1 MLSFFL
7 LCSLWGITSASL
19 VNTSIGA
26 IFVPQTPVVLR
37 TTDVKTWLFIPFPEG
52 VTINK
57 TQVQDIFE
65 GHWSEMDEI
74 WSKYSTSKYF
84 WGSAHSPPDHLSQSI
99 SRLCGDYKLTA
110 GWIDA
115 QRKMMQALEHQMT
128 LTNEVRQRL
137 IERAQMMVNSTEPVW
152 SRQPKF
158 WAPVVAGAAVATVLE
173 PALRE
178 EGCKILSVFGLCKD
192 HKAKMIEELHS
203 ALGANKEN
211 LKQLSEISR
220 DAIFALESRVEAT
233 KENLRLLSTESDT
246 NFAQIRSE
254 MSRMLDWQRE
264 LVKWKNDCQ
273 KGGFAH
279 SFRTV
284 LEWANGTNY
293 LTGLINEVSSYRM
306 GLLTYERE
314 MSDALEVLI
323 HGRLPVSMV
332 PPDDLATI
340 LNQIEK
346 NKLRE
351 AIPRE
356 FLMSYYS
363 FELVNSVHAT
373 GRGLHIEWRVPLH
386 PLTDGLHATYRA
398 IATLR
403 PIENT
408 TTGSRF
414 KLKKTILLVSQQKTT
429 YAEADDLD
437 IIHHCDGNSKLKL
450 CQRSFATT
458 SRPQT
463 GCLSSLFTGMEGHVL
478 EQCEQKVET
487 LPTQPRTVSLGL
499 STFLVEAPNNAYTW
513 INISSVSGHRS
524 IIPGCISCVIR
535 PPCSGYLEHPNGIQ
549 LVPSGDDCE
558 VEDPGDVKE
567 VVQPGLWR
575 DVLGLIAEIAPRD
588 DDGIQ
593 SQSILDEVTS
603 ELLGAPRGGNL
614 SEKLRTVATPIIQRW
629 AKDTPP
635 KSANTHGQQVTW
647 MVGSIVLFCCFLLS
661 ITIIVFGLVWW
672 NPRGQ
677 HQQPQTEPPG
687 ALAPP
692 PSPGPDDQLSD
703 VEPRNPNT
711 SRFSPA

>member
-1 MLSFFL
+1 
-7 LCSLWGITSASL
+7 
-19 VNTSIGA
+19 
-26 IFVPQTPVVLR
+26 
-37 TTDVKTWLFIPFPEG
+37 
-52 VTINK
+52 
-57 TQVQDIFE
+57 
-65 GHWSEMDEI
+65 
-74 WSKYSTSKYF
+74 
-84 WGSAHSPPDHLSQSI
+84 
-99 SRLCGDYKLTA
+99 
-110 GWIDA
+110 
-115 QRKMMQALEHQMT
+115 MQALEHQMT

-152 SRQPKF
+152 SRQPRF

-203 ALGANKEN
+203 ALGANKEK
-211 LKQLSEISR
+211 LKQLSENSQ

-373 GRGLHIEWRVPLH
+373 GRGLHIEWRMPLH

-450 CQRSFATT
+450 CQRNFATT

-499 STFLVEAPNNAYTW
+499 STFLVEAPNNTYTW

-524 IIPGCISCVIR
+524 IIV
-535 PPCSGYLEHPNGIQ
+535 
-549 LVPSGDDCE
+549 LVVS
-558 VEDPGDVKE
+558 
-567 VVQPGLWR
+567 
-575 DVLGLIAEIAPRD
+575 
-588 DDGIQ
+588 
-593 SQSILDEVTS
+593 
-603 ELLGAPRGGNL
+603 
-614 SEKLRTVATPIIQRW
+614 
-629 AKDTPP
+629 
-635 KSANTHGQQVTW
+635 
-647 MVGSIVLFCCFLLS
+647 
-661 ITIIVFGLVWW
+661 
-672 NPRGQ
+672 
-677 HQQPQTEPPG
+677 
-687 ALAPP
+687 
-692 PSPGPDDQLSD
+692 
-703 VEPRNPNT
+703 
-711 SRFSPA
+711 

>member
-74 WSKYSTSKYF
+74 WSKYSTSKYV

-128 LTNEVRQRL
+128 LTNEVRQKL

-152 SRQPKF
+152 SRQPRF

-203 ALGANKEN
+203 ALGANKEK
-211 LKQLSEISR
+211 LKQLSENSQ

-284 LEWANGTNY
+284 LEWANGTNH

-373 GRGLHIEWRVPLH
+373 GRGLHIEWRVLLH

-450 CQRSFATT
+450 CQRNFATT

-549 LVPSGDDCE
+549 LVPSADDCE

-575 DVLGLIAEIAPRD
+575 DVLGLIADIAPRD

-593 SQSILDEVTS
+593 TQSILQQT
-603 ELLGAPRGGNL
+603 
-614 SEKLRTVATPIIQRW
+614 
-629 AKDTPP
+629 
-635 KSANTHGQQVTW
+635 QQVTW
-647 MVGSIVLFCCFLLS
+647 MVGSIVFFCCFLLS

-672 NPRGQ
+672 NPREQ
-677 HQQPQTEPPG
+677 HQQPQTAPPG

-692 PSPGPDDQLSD
+692 PSPGLDDRLSD

-711 SRFSPA
+711 SRISPA